1 MHRILWGY
9 NSKPK
14 QPLFG
19 KRHVKTDGDIVKTG
33 IPGFYTHW
41 MLCRPH
47 LKNLRV
53 GDSSVLKYKSNKPES
68 KLCNVLVVV
77 IGSKVW
83 KITSDS
89 GFCGFGQK
97 LVLPPTVLILT
108 VGLSPLL

>member
-1 MHRILWGY
+1 
-9 NSKPK
+9 
-14 QPLFG
+14 
-19 KRHVKTDGDIVKTG
+19 
-33 IPGFYTHW
+33 
-41 MLCRPH
+41 MLCRSH

-53 GDSSVLKYKSNKPES
+53 GDSSVLKYKANKPES

-83 KITSDS
+83 KIASDS

-108 VGLSPLL
+108 VWYGPTTPTFARPQLSTKGLHNSSMCMEKSLRPTMVLHLK